1 MKFKGTIWLTAAFIG
16 LVLYHFLIDVPTE
29 KRQKEERARSEKVLL
44 FEAGDVKS
52 LTLSGKNGPV
62 TLERVDASVWKM
74 TEPVEALGDSTT
86 VSDFLSLLKQL
97 NFIRIVE
104 ETPADISVFGLD
116 TPSLQ
121 ISISLKNGKEIGI
134 RIGDDH
140 PMGGKIYLTRDGENK
155 VLTAGVA
162 RNQLDLSVYELRDKA
177 ILTFDTSQ
185 VIKLERTRNGKI
197 LTFEK
202 QEDTWNLSVSSQQ
215 GANRGGKNEIS
226 QSLSVKSR

>member
-29 KRQKEERARSEKVLL
+29 KRQKKEKARSEKVLL
-44 FEAGDVKS
+44 FEAEDVES

-62 TLERVDASVWKM
+62 TLERVDANKWKM

-97 NFIRIVE
+97 NFIRVVE

-121 ISISLKNGKEIGI
+121 ISLSLKNGKKE
-134 RIGDDH
+134 
-140 PMGGKIYLTRDGENK
+140 E
-155 VLTAGVA
+155 
-162 RNQLDLSVYELRDKA
+162 
-177 ILTFDTSQ
+177 
-185 VIKLERTRNGKI
+185 
-197 LTFEK
+197 
-202 QEDTWNLSVSSQQ
+202 SVSVMTI
-215 GANRGGKNEIS
+215 RWE
-226 QSLSVKSR
+226 VKSI